1 MIFSRSNQPTD
12 MKTSQMPSI
21 DTEQYV
27 SIPRAWLADII
38 DDTAAS
44 YEMLTTD
51 IHRLRGMGTLS
62 SYALQTLYKAQKEIQ
77 QRLDGY
83 RRAYD
88 TTEKPREVRF

>member
-1 MIFSRSNQPTD
+1 
-12 MKTSQMPSI
+12 MKTSQTPSI
-21 DTEQYV
+21 DTEQYT

-44 YEMLTTD
+44 YEMLTQD
-51 IHRLRGMGTLS
+51 IRRLQELNKGMSNYTM
-62 SYALQTLYKAQKEIQ
+62 QTLYKAAREIQ